1 MRCPK
6 GFVQKPPKSG
16 NCVKSVKKSALTKK
30 NTKRCANG
38 TRKNKKTGKCE
49 KIQKIDSKK
58 EEVST
63 QHKTTN
69 NKKKMSQAKFYDIAE
84 QVTPDYFK
92 DEFVP
97 GDGDEFNGRI
107 KKYLNKNKN
116 IKYGD
121 IIFVGSTTETRQETG
136 FKIVL
141 DDGNTLSGVY
151 GPDLP
156 VDDERVYKQLIERG
170 IRYDDIINT
179 FNPDKPLNI
188 TNFVLANW
196 YGGETFDKE
205 EFYVYRDEFLYL
217 KGSYKENGLLSN

>member
-16 NCVKSVKKSALTKK
+16 NCVAKGTKK
-30 NTKRCANG
+30 VSKSKRCPKG
-38 TRKNKKTGKCE
+38 TRKNKKTGECE
-49 KIQKIDSKK
+49 KSEMSSRKTRKVSSLKK
-58 EEVST
+58 THSP
-63 QHKTTN
+63 
-69 NKKKMSQAKFYDIAE
+69 KKMSQAKFYDIAKE
-84 QVTPDYFK
+84 VTPDYFK
-92 DEFVP
+92 DEVVP
-97 GDGDEFNGRI
+97 GDGDEFKKRI
-107 KKYLNKNKN
+107 KTYLNKNKN

-121 IIFVGSTTETRQETG
+121 IIFVGSTSERQEGG
-136 FKIVL
+136 FKLVL